1 MANRPAKPKG
11 DPAEVAAASRA
22 IAEVCLQRVIHDGQ
36 FILNELSRLRQVER
50 ETAAVMAATA
60 ARAADSGDAIHRV
73 RELLSAWDLAAP
85 LGTHATDPEYMIRQC
100 AQQLA
105 DALDPPSW
113 DTADTLNTEQSAATG
128 LDPALTVPDPGIV
141 GDTASYRT

>member
-1 MANRPAKPKG
+1 MPKRPPA
-11 DPAEVAAASRA
+11 DPVEAARAARA

-36 FILNELSRLRQVER
+36 AILDELSRLRQIER
-50 ETAAVMAATA
+50 DTAKALAETS
-60 ARAADSGDAIHRV
+60 ARAADSGDAISRV

-105 DALDPPSW
+105 EALDPPSW
-113 DTADTLNTEQSAATG
+113 DTADTPNTEQSAATG
-128 LDPALTVPDPGIV
+128 LDPALTSPDPGIV